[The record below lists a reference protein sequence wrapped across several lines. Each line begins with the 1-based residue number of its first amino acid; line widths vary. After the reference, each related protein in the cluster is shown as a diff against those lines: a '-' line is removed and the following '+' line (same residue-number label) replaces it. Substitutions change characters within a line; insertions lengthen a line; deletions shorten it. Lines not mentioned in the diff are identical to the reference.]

1 VFLIKAFVLVQ
12 VGLLIRVPLSFVV
25 RVSSGMLKPAE
36 EEVLLSLKKLFRLF
50 YQTRNLLPNLSY
62 HRSKND
68 LLKDA

>member
-1 VFLIKAFVLVQ
+1 MFLIKAFVFVH
-12 VGLLIRVPLSFVV
+12 VGPLMRVPLSFVV

-36 EEVLLSLKKLFRLF
+36 EEVLLGLKKFFRLF
-50 YQTRNLLPNLSY
+50 CQTRNLLPNLSY